1 MKDTKMQSENLVTLL
16 RLDHAEQIAIARSI
30 LDNAGIKSTIRN
42 EYMASILPIGEDLAA
57 ELMVREEDA
66 ARASKLLESFMK
78 GE

>member
-1 MKDTKMQSENLVTLL
+1 MKDTKMHQANLVTIL
-16 RLDHAEQIAIARSI
+16 RFDHVNQVAVARSI

-42 EYMASILPIGEDLAA
+42 EYMSSIMPIGEDLAA

-66 ARASKLLESFMK
+66 ARASKLLESFAK

>member
-16 RLDHAEQIAIARSI
+16 RLDRAEQIAIARSI
-30 LDNAGIKSTIRN
+30 LDNAGIESTIRN

>member
-16 RLDHAEQIAIARSI
+16 RFDHAEQLAIARSI
-30 LDNAGIKSTIRN
+30 LDNAGIESTIRN
-42 EYMASILPIGEDLAA
+42 EYMASILPIEDIDA

-66 ARASKLLESFMK
+66 TRAMQLLESFIK

>member
-16 RLDHAEQIAIARSI
+16 RLDRADQIAIARSI

-66 ARASKLLESFMK
+66 ARASKLLESFMT

>member
-1 MKDTKMQSENLVTLL
+1 MKDTKMHSDNLVTIL
-16 RLDHAEQIAIARSI
+16 RSDHPEQIAIARSI
-30 LDNAGIKSTIRN
+30 LDNAGIESIIRN